1 MRMYKINLCL
11 IGILWFLVV
20 FGRRENW
27 NSFIIKLRI
36 RSNAIMRTRF
46 VITPFSNTGLQV
58 KCHLG
63 GYLTKYQLIGLF
75 YP

>member
-1 MRMYKINLCL
+1 MYRLPLINT
-11 IGILWFLVV
+11 GISP
-20 FGRRENW
+20 FGENW
-27 NSFIIKLRI
+27 NYVIIKLRI

-46 VITPFSNTGLQV
+46 VITLFSNTDLQI